1 MPLYPYIDKSVIR
14 EHENK
19 AIDKIFA
26 TKNLYPKEIEFDVLG
41 TDQSNSSIVFNILP
55 GKNVKE
61 DIIVKKYILKE
72 RYIKAVFNREYQSD
86 MAQSPDHLIFLS
98 TLVQL
103 QKMIYIY
110 LCYEFVLSMKLEE
123 NEKLKIWPTNIK
135 IDMPKMITKTKNIY
149 HSINIKSLRK
159 TGSKTYFGKCESSV
173 NGIIKIS
180 ADALVY
186 TI

>member
-1 MPLYPYIDKSVIR
+1 MPIYPYIDTTVIKDY
-14 EHENK
+14 ENR
-19 AIDKIFA
+19 AIDRIFSD
-26 TKNLYPKEIEFDVLG
+26 KNLYPKEIEIDVLG
-41 TDQSNSSIVFNILP
+41 TDQSNSSIEFNVLP

-61 DIIVKKYILKE
+61 DIVVKKYILKE
-72 RYIKAVFNREYQSD
+72 RYIKAVFDRDYQSD

-98 TLVQL
+98 TLIHL

-110 LCYEFVLSMKLEE
+110 LCYEFGLSIKLEE

-135 IDMPKMITKTKNIY
+135 IDMPKMITKKKDISHTIR
-149 HSINIKSLRK
+149 IKSLRK

-173 NGIIKIS
+173 DGIVKIS

>member
-1 MPLYPYIDKSVIR
+1 MSLYPYIDSDVINQY
-14 EHENK
+14 ENR
-19 AIDKIFA
+19 AINKIFSS
-26 TKNLYPKEIEFDVLG
+26 KDLYPEEIQINVLG
-41 TDQSNSSIVFNILP
+41 TDQSNSSIIFNVLP

-72 RYIKAVFNREYQSD
+72 RYIEAIFDRKYQSD
-86 MAQSPDHLIFLS
+86 MVQSPDHLIFLS
-98 TLVQL
+98 TLIHL

-110 LCYEFVLSMKLEE
+110 LCYEFGLSMKLEE
-123 NEKLKIWPTNIK
+123 NEKIKIWPTNIN
-135 IDMPKMITKTKNIY
+135 INMPKMITQTKDIS
-149 HSINIKSLRK
+149 HAIKIKSLRK

-173 NGIIKIS
+173 NGIVKIS

>member
-1 MPLYPYIDKSVIR
+1 MPIYPYIDKSVTKDY
-14 EHENK
+14 ENR
-19 AIDKIFA
+19 AIDKILSG
-26 TKNLYPKEIEFDVLG
+26 KNLYPKAIEIDVLG
-41 TDQSNSSIVFNILP
+41 TDQSNSSINFNILP

-61 DIIVKKYILKE
+61 DIIVKKYILKK
-72 RYIKAVFNREYQSD
+72 RYIEAIFDRKYQSD
-86 MAQSPDHLIFLS
+86 MVQSPNHLIFLS
-98 TLVQL
+98 TLVHL

-110 LCYEFVLSMKLEE
+110 LCYEFGLSMKLEK

-135 IDMPKMITKTKNIY
+135 IDMPKMITKTKDIS
-149 HSINIKSLRK
+149 HTIKIESLRK

-173 NGIIKIS
+173 DGIVKIS

>member
-1 MPLYPYIDKSVIR
+1 MPIYPYIDNTVIK
-14 EHENK
+14 ECENR
-19 AIDKIFA
+19 AINRIFSG
-26 TKNLYPKEIEFDVLG
+26 KNLYPKGIELDV
-41 TDQSNSSIVFNILP
+41 TDSDQSKSSVRFNVLP

-61 DIIVKKYILKE
+61 DILVKKYILKE
-72 RYIKAVFNREYQSD
+72 RYIKAVFDRKYHSD
-86 MAQSPDHLIFLS
+86 MVQSPDHLIFLS
-98 TLVQL
+98 TLIQL

-110 LCYEFVLSMKLEE
+110 LCYEFGLSMKLEN

-135 IDMPKMITKTKNIY
+135 IDMPKMITKSKDISHTIK
-149 HSINIKSLRK
+149 IKSLRK

-173 NGIIKIS
+173 DGIVKIS